1 MDSILLL
8 SDWCIAMQLT
18 VTYCIIYCLCFN
30 IGLTLM
36 WCHLF
41 WFQTCRLLCHI
52 SGTEPLEITCIHA
65 EETFRVIGP
74 QVNKREVVCY
84 KSRNL
89 ASQLDMLFG
98 KAFRDLHNID
108 FVNKRTKDCYLPQ
121 LVLIFQKS
129 TMLIWHI
136 LCSVVNFAALISE
149 KTAEAN
155 TLRHIS
161 IKYQEIAIKMH
172 LQRTELDGKT
182 KACIEIIFAVQTF
195 FVSLFNTNIN

>member
-1 MDSILLL
+1 
-8 SDWCIAMQLT
+8 
-18 VTYCIIYCLCFN
+18 
-30 IGLTLM
+30 M

-98 KAFRDLHNID
+98 KAFRDLHYID
-108 FVNKRTKDCYLPQ
+108 FVNKNTEYCYSPFFVIHAYFSKINNAYLTHF
-121 LVLIFQKS
+121 VLCC
-129 TMLIWHI
+129 W
-136 LCSVVNFAALISE
+136 LCGSDYR

-155 TLRHIS
+155 TLRHAGKKIT
-161 IKYQEIAIKMH
+161 KIAKMAWK
-172 LQRTELDGKT
+172 LQLK
-182 KACIEIIFAVQTF
+182 CIFSAQSWMEIIFAVQ
-195 FVSLFNTNIN
+195 VSLFNTNIKKDTNIPWKGKG